1 MKFNCYSIRDSKT
14 GFLSPAF
21 EVNDQVA
28 MRNFS
33 HAVSNSDS
41 VLFSHARD
49 FDLYKIGTF
58 DSDTGRLMPIEVP
71 VLIMSGASVLKGE

>member
-1 MKFNCYSIRDSKT
+1 MKFGVYSIRDAKT

-28 MRNFS
+28 MRNFV

-58 DSDTGRLMPIEVP
+58 DSDTGRIMPIEIP
-71 VLIMSGASVLKGE
+71 VMIISGASVLKGD

>member
-1 MKFNCYSIRDSKT
+1 MKFSAYSIRDSKT
-14 GFLSPAF
+14 GFLSPTF

-58 DSDTGRLMPIEVP
+58 DTDTGRLMPIEVP
-71 VLIMSGASVLKGE
+71 VLIMSGSSVLKGE

>member
-1 MKFNCYSIRDSKT
+1 MKFGVYSIRDSKT
-14 GFLSPAF
+14 GFLSPTF

-28 MRNFS
+28 MRNFA

-58 DSDTGRLMPIEVP
+58 DSDSGRVMPVEIP
-71 VLIMSGASVLKGE
+71 VMIISGASVLKGE